1 MPFFKSQVLKSSLA
15 ITTIAGCR
23 NQCSYCPQKSFVRS
37 YRRISEQLKMS
48 MDTFRKCITTV
59 PLDVCLSF
67 SGFCEPWLNPDCTR
81 MILHAHEK
89 GFRIRVNTTLVGM
102 SPEDV
107 HQIKTIPFVKFVVHL
122 PDDSGLTHIKT
133 DDPYHEVLKLLIDAG
148 INNMAWK
155 FHKSR
160 PGIDVLPEV
169 KRILKISRCHIRYAG
184 LNNRAGN
191 INAKD
196 EYISFNR
203 GSILQP
209 CQDFNHNILLPNG
222 GVTLCHMDWSLQ
234 HILGNLTQTSY
245 ADLFHGRAFQELNKA
260 LCDPESDILCR
271 HCEKDIV
278 RRNILQNITRYAIR
292 KVRGKRTFTE
302 VDRVLISWS

>member
-23 NQCSYCPQKSFVRS
+23 NQCSYCPQKTFVRS

-107 HQIKTIPFVKFVVHL
+107 HQIKTIPYVKFVVHL

-133 DDPYHEVLKLLIDAG
+133 DELYFEVLKCLIHERID
-148 INNMAWK
+148 NMAWK
-155 FHKSR
+155 FHNSG
-160 PGIDVLPEV
+160 PVSDILPEV
-169 KRILKISRCHIRYAG
+169 KRILQNSGCPVQYAG
-184 LNNRAGN
+184 LNNRAGH
-191 INAKD
+191 INAND
-196 EYISFNR
+196 EYISVNQGR
-203 GSILQP
+203 ILKP
-209 CQDFNHNILLPNG
+209 CQDFKHNILLPDG
-222 GVTLCHMDWSLQ
+222 DVTLCHMDWSLR
-234 HILGNLTQTSY
+234 HILGNLTLTSY
-245 ADLFHGRAFQELNKA
+245 SDLFRGHAFLELNAA
-260 LCDPESDILCR
+260 LDDPESDILCR

-278 RRNILQNITRYAIR
+278 RRNVLQNIARYAIR
-292 KVRGKRTFTE
+292 KVRGKKDIYQF
-302 VDRVLISWS
+302 